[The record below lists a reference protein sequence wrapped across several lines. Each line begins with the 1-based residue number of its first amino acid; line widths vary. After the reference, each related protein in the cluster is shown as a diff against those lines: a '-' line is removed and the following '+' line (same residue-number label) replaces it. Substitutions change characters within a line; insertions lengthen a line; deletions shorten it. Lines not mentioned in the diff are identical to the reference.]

1 MGTLLSTMFL
11 GRRKMVI
18 AVLLLV
24 AIGLLSLM
32 WGRWVEP
39 RLLTVKP
46 VSVFLEQWAGTE
58 KKARFVLAADFHLSP
73 GEEGRLK
80 KIVDRIIE
88 LKPDFVVLG
97 GDYCNGSTLEETMS
111 IPEIVQGLVPLTRHM
126 PVYVILGN
134 HDETHKRAEFVKH
147 FSQHDFIF
155 MEDRTVEWGKDRGTE
170 LQFAGVKDSNLN
182 DVGEKDIPNK
192 QDESVPMILFSH
204 TPDVVLVTPEH
215 VDLIL
220 SGHTHGGQICL
231 PGGKAIVSSAEK
243 TGLEYVYG
251 LKARGKTQVLVTRG
265 LGTSVLKYRF
275 CCPPELM
282 FVELTGKKAK

>member
-1 MGTLLSTMFL
+1 
-11 GRRKMVI
+11 MVI
-18 AVLLLV
+18 AVLFLV

-32 WGRWVEP
+32 WGRWIEP
-39 RLLTVKP
+39 RLLMVTP

-73 GEEGRLK
+73 GEDARLK

-88 LKPDFVVLG
+88 LKPDFVVLA
-97 GDYCNGSTLEETMS
+97 GDYCNGSRLEETMS

-126 PVYVILGN
+126 PVYVVLGN
-134 HDETHKRAEFVKH
+134 HDETHKRAELVKH

-155 MEDRTVEWGKDRGTE
+155 MEDKAVEWGKDRGTA
-170 LQFAGVKDSNLN
+170 LMFAGVKDCNLN
-182 DVGEKDIPNK
+182 DVSEKDIPNK

-204 TPDVVLVTPEH
+204 TPDVVLVTPAH

-220 SGHTHGGQICL
+220 AGHTHGGQVCL
-231 PGGKAIVSSAEK
+231 PGGKAMISSAEK
-243 TGLEYVYG
+243 TGMDYVYG
-251 LKARGKTQVLVTRG
+251 LEARDKTQVLVTRG

-275 CCPPELM
+275 FCPPELM
-282 FVELTGKKAK
+282 LVELTGENSK